1 MTKPLLDFTDLAFRR
16 GKRLLMFQ
24 FQFHLRLPCLLVCGW
39 HRSVRPHEASM

>member
-24 FQFHLRLPCLLVCGW
+24 FQLSASALPISLWL
-39 HRSVRPHEASM
+39 A